1 MNIQV
6 ATSEIPVPAVRGG
19 SRLSGNSY
27 AQRTQSRFRGN
38 RGSGSVRGNLL
49 ILFINLVS
57 LINLS
62 KFFYCFISKINLFLW
77 SNKIIGRG
85 ARRGGRGGSRQATK
99 TPTAEELDAELEAYV
114 KEVK

>member
-38 RGSGSVRGNLL
+38 RGSGSVRGNPL
-49 ILFINLVS
+49 ILIINLE
-57 LINLS
+57 LIIINLS
-62 KFFYCFISKINLFLW
+62 KFFFIFCFVSKISLFL
-77 SNKIIGRG
+77 
-85 ARRGGRGGSRQATK
+85 
-99 TPTAEELDAELEAYV
+99 
-114 KEVK
+114 